1 MLDLSSSQQYSCSYN
16 IERFKYETSLDF
28 EAILNSNVVYNDE
41 SFPQEEMLCW
51 TSTEFTCGSSSKASY
66 IQWDRLQSRVPS
78 ISLVG
83 DGADAYDINQG
94 YLGDCYFLAGLAAV
108 AEDS

>member
-1 MLDLSSSQQYSCSYN
+1 MITTLSTLLLLGVTQGVKLKSRAQSMLDLSSTQQYSCSYN

-66 IQWDRLQSRVPS
+66 I
-78 ISLVG
+78 
-83 DGADAYDINQG
+83 
-94 YLGDCYFLAGLAAV
+94 
-108 AEDS
+108 